1 MTVTTYCGDCL
12 VEMDNIPD
20 HSVNMILCDL
30 PYGTTKNSWDAVIP
44 FDSLWEQYKRI
55 LIEGGVVA
63 LFAQHPFNFTLG
75 CSNLPWFRYQWIWR
89 KNVVTGFLNAN
100 RAPLKSHEDILIF
113 CEKGAPYNP
122 QVSQRAPAKSPGMGS
137 RSSNYGGY
145 HTMPDELTG
154 VRYPQDVLDFKV
166 ESKDKLHPT
175 QKPVPL
181 CEYLIR
187 TYTDEGMTVLDNCM
201 GSGTTGVAAVQ
212 TGRDFIGIERDP
224 EYYRIAV
231 ERINAAKRKTS
242 GRVTLEA
249 FA

>member
-1 MTVTTYCGDCL
+1 
-12 VEMDNIPD
+12 
-20 HSVNMILCDL
+20 
-30 PYGTTKNSWDAVIP
+30 
-44 FDSLWEQYKRI
+44 
-55 LIEGGVVA
+55 
-63 LFAQHPFNFTLG
+63 
-75 CSNLPWFRYQWIWR
+75 
-89 KNVVTGFLNAN
+89 
-100 RAPLKSHEDILIF
+100 
-113 CEKGAPYNP
+113 
-122 QVSQRAPAKSPGMGS
+122 
-137 RSSNYGGY
+137 
-145 HTMPDELTG
+145 MPDKLTG
-154 VRYPQDVLDFKV
+154 VRYPQDVLDFNV